1 MRRDSFQEEEQAARE
16 DAGFFTSVEE
26 VFSRNKEELKKGYKW
41 QPNLAEARPGA
52 NELDKQVIINPI
64 S

>member
-26 VFSRNKEELKKGYKW
+26 VFSRNKEEL
-41 QPNLAEARPGA
+41 
-52 NELDKQVIINPI
+52 
-64 S
+64 